1 MEQIRFDDI
10 EKLKTKVSDS
20 FGPFGAEVQ
29 ITQDMIN
36 KFADLTGDHQWIH
49 VDVER
54 CKRESP
60 FKQPIAHGFLTL
72 SLLPVLRAGSDY
84 QIVGYGNA
92 TNYGADKL
100 RFVSPVP
107 AGSKVQAR
115 SRLVAVEAKPKGT
128 QVTQD
133 MINRFAE
140 LTGDHQWIHV
150 DVERCKKE
158 SPFGGPIAHG
168 FLTLSLLP
176 RLRSRTD
183 FAIVGHGNA
192 VNYGANKLRF
202 LAPVP
207 AGSKVRARSRLINVE
222 AKPKGTM
229 VTQEITVGIVGQ
241 ETPALL
247 YEMIVLYN
255 PPRR

>member
-1 MEQIRFDDI
+1 MREIRFDDVDALRR
-10 EKLKTKVSDS
+10 EVKDEYSEW
-20 FGPFGAEVQ
+20 GPE
-29 ITQDMIN
+29 M
-36 KFADLTGDHQWIH
+36 
-49 VDVER
+49 
-54 CKRESP
+54 
-60 FKQPIAHGFLTL
+60 
-72 SLLPVLRAGSDY
+72 
-84 QIVGYGNA
+84 
-92 TNYGADKL
+92 
-100 RFVSPVP
+100 
-107 AGSKVQAR
+107 
-115 SRLVAVEAKPKGT
+115 
-128 QVTQD
+128 QVTQP
-133 MINRFAE
+133 MINSFAE

-176 RLRSRTD
+176 KLRSRTD
-183 FAIVGHGNA
+183 FAVTGYGNA
-192 VNYGANKLRF
+192 VNYGADKLRF

-207 AGSKVRARSRLINVE
+207 AGAKIHARSRLTSVE

-229 VTQEITVGIVGQ
+229 MKQEIQVGIVGQ

>member
-20 FGPFGAEVQ
+20 FGPFGSEVA

-60 FKQPIAHGFLTL
+60 F
-72 SLLPVLRAGSDY
+72 
-84 QIVGYGNA
+84 
-92 TNYGADKL
+92 
-100 RFVSPVP
+100 
-107 AGSKVQAR
+107 
-115 SRLVAVEAKPKGT
+115 
-128 QVTQD
+128 
-133 MINRFAE
+133 
-140 LTGDHQWIHV
+140 
-150 DVERCKKE
+150 
-158 SPFGGPIAHG
+158 GGPIAHG

-176 RLRSRTD
+176 KLRARSD
-183 FAIVGHGNA
+183 FTITGAGNA

-202 LAPVP
+202 LSPVP
-207 AGSKVRARSRLINVE
+207 AGAKLHARSRLIQVE
-222 AKPKGTM
+222 ARPKGTL
-229 VTQEITVGIVGQ
+229 VTQEIQVGVVGQ

-247 YEMIVLYN
+247 YEMVVLYN
-255 PPRR
+255 PPRK